1 MKRIIYALMLFFSV
15 SVYAQKAGRGLQ
27 FDLGTEPEENGN
39 VSYGM
44 LQWGWTDNIASRMDI
59 RYSTKNETS
68 DDIEGYA
75 NVVQTTKENT
85 FEADLLPIVKYLG
98 NEKNFSVSLG
108 ASYQFSREKAFAG
121 MFDVN
126 GYMLDEVDE
135 GKYFTMENART
146 THIIAPRVGFTAK
159 IPFAKYFKFGFES
172 FVHPIYC
179 LSMKQ
184 DMAYH
189 SDQTATAFDYSGDNS
204 YFKVSSPYIDAK
216 ATLDMFDYVR
226 LMSRVS
232 FQRLDFQQMDWNDNF
247 YGLEGKD
254 DTQTITTFRAGVELL
269 SKGTKARVRGGL
281 YREMGWNKSTYRDD
295 TETSSRWVISFGTEL

>member
-1 MKRIIYALMLFFSV
+1 MKKIIFLVVAWCAVCVF
-15 SVYAQKAGRGLQ
+15 AEKGLS

-39 VSYGM
+39 ASYGM

-68 DDIEGYA
+68 DDIAGYA

-85 FEADLLPIVKYLG
+85 FEVDLLPFVKYLG

-108 ASYQFSREKAFAG
+108 ASYQFSREKVFAG

-126 GYMLDEVDE
+126 GYMLDEGDE

-184 DMAYH
+184 DMSYH
-189 SDQTATAFDYSGDNS
+189 SDQTETAFDYSGNNS

-247 YGLEGKD
+247 DGLEGKD

-295 TETSSRWVISFGTEL
+295 TETSSRWIISFGTEM